1 MYALT
6 DRSRRGMA
14 LIAGIGRWRRHHV
27 VRKGAAGLTARETGE
42 VLRTALPLVALP
54 EHGGK
59 SLGIEIAAVS
69 RKEKG
74 DAVWAVV
81 EPKGKLL
88 SCDGPLPEV
97 DANARGQVPTFVDAI
112 LDGPQNGIQMDGDEH
127 LMKAC
132 FERLHSI
139 LWQVWPPSSATPAEG
154 VTGGDDSPELSY
166 S

>member
-1 MYALT
+1 
-6 DRSRRGMA
+6 
-14 LIAGIGRWRRHHV
+14 
-27 VRKGAAGLTARETGE
+27 
-42 VLRTALPLVALP
+42 VLRAALPLVALP

-69 RKEKG
+69 RKEG
-74 DAVWAVV
+74 ADAVWAVV

-97 DANARGQVPTFVDAI
+97 DGNARGEVLAFVDAI
-112 LDGPQNGIQMDGDEH
+112 LDGPKNGLQMDGDEH
-127 LMKAC
+127 LIKSC

-139 LWQVWPPSSATPAEG
+139 LWPACPADSAAPAEG
-154 VTGGDDSPELSY
+154 MAGGDDSPELSY